1 MLFSVKDDL
10 DDNGVIMRW

>member
-10 DDNGVIMRW
+10 DDDDVIMRW